1 MLPCPAVQSWRLSCG
16 QWIRPLQGSAAVP
29 EPDINK
35 QASSCLPHYHRAT
48 IWYDMTGYIY
58 MHSTVRET
66 TYFVPG
72 GMSNLHAVNQSIC
85 VLRNWLLA
93 SLIQRTEPD
102 NRKSNEKT
110 KNENRV
116 CWEEPVVQQ
125 EIQWAVTG
133 RKWVFT
139 VGRTFEKASFK
150 LGIKDRGSY
159 AYSSTGQTTQS
170 RTLKFARSAA
180 HGDSLWPHALLALPV
195 PCH

>member
-16 QWIRPLQGSAAVP
+16 QWIWPLQGSAAVP

-35 QASSCLPHYHRAT
+35 QATSCLPHYHRAT

-72 GMSNLHAVNQSIC
+72 GMSNLHALNQSIC

-125 EIQWAVTG
+125 EIQWVSHREEMSVHG
-133 RKWVFT
+133 RKDFWKGEFQT
-139 VGRTFEKASFK
+139 GNKRQRK
-150 LGIKDRGSY
+150 LC
-159 AYSSTGQTTQS
+159 
-170 RTLKFARSAA
+170 TLQHWSNNAITDTKVC
-180 HGDSLWPHALLALPV
+180 P
-195 PCH
+195 